1 MREVFKNEIRKLIS
15 QSNFKTA
22 IDLFNKEIEINP
34 NDAELY
40 LHRGVF
46 KSILKLYQEAIKDYN
61 KAIDLNNNL
70 IEAYTRR
77 GLSKNNLGLYKEA
90 MKDFD
95 KVIELNNK
103 DFQAYIDRGDSKS
116 YLGLYKEALEDYNKS
131 IELNPNNYV
140 SYSVRAGIKVSLML
154 YKEAL
159 IDYDKAIDLNPK
171 YIIGYFY
178 RGITK
183 VFLKQ
188 YSKSIEDFNKAIDL
202 DNNYS
207 LAYYAIAFVKMQLKQ
222 YEEAL
227 EYFDKAVNSNNN
239 YMIYAFLY
247 YGRGLCKNILNMHKE
262 AIKDFDEAIKSDKN
276 YLKAYYNRSLSK
288 NNLNLYKE
296 ALKDFIKYIELIKNY
311 KNVSINS
318 IVGSFFSKLE
328 INDIEYIFNQ
338 LINEDYNNLW
348 ENDITFSILK
358 NKVKDLNILNDIKII
373 LLYQYLLLKSLL
385 FNDDIFK
392 KSYDYNIELSHYTS
406 VNVLFLLLNKE
417 SNKIR
422 MTDISTTNDTKEG
435 KILENIFCRNN
446 LDIKIKNDNNLITLQ
461 TSYSRNKDYLNM
473 FRLYGKKDNKEAT
486 GICLVIDKEYLNN
499 NPIALLSPIEI
510 KNQKYINDNIENVE
524 RKRNLYWVLYYNEKN
539 NHLIFNPTDL
549 EYSNLIIDLNNI
561 KQFENKDNF
570 ESYNIASIIGYI
582 FYNIFYYTR
591 ELNNKIEYKNLKDE
605 IFNNLFE
612 NIRYIIKPDSF
623 CEEQE
628 LRMIITTNRDD
639 INIKKCDN
647 TNKLYINYEELF
659 NEEENFIKEIILG
672 NKIENKELL
681 INDIENI
688 LKMKQT
694 KYNKMNEIKIS
705 VSQAPLR

>member
-1 MREVFKNEIRKLIS
+1 MREVFKNEIRKLVS
-15 QSNFKTA
+15 QNNFKIA
-22 IDLFNKEIEINP
+22 IELFNKEIEINP

-46 KSILKLYQEAIKDYN
+46 KSILKLYNEAIKDYDM
-61 KAIDLNNNL
+61 AIELNNTL
-70 IEAYTRR
+70 VDAYTRR
-77 GLSKNNLGLYKEA
+77 GLSKNNLGLFEEA
-90 MKDFD
+90 IKDFN
-95 KVIELNNK
+95 KVIELDDKN
-103 DFQAYIDRGDSKS
+103 FQAYIDRGDSKN

-131 IELNPNNYV
+131 IELNPNNFI
-140 SYSVRAGIKVSLML
+140 SYSMRAGIKVNLML

-159 IDYDKAIDLNPK
+159 IDYDKAIELNPK
-171 YIIGYFY
+171 YAIGYFY

-183 VFLKQ
+183 AFLKQ
-188 YSKSIEDFNKAIDL
+188 YSKSIVDFNRAIDL

-207 LAYYAIAFVKMQLKQ
+207 LAYYAIAFVKTQLRQ
-222 YEEAL
+222 YEDAL
-227 EYFDKAVNSNNN
+227 KYFDKAIESNDN

-247 YGRGLCKNILNMHKE
+247 YGRGLCKYILNMPKE
-262 AIKDFDEAIKSDKN
+262 AIKDFDEAIKSDNN

-328 INDIEYIFNQ
+328 INDIEYIFNK
-338 LINEDYNNLW
+338 LTNKDYNNLW
-348 ENDITFSILK
+348 ENDITFNILN
-358 NKVKDLNILNDIKII
+358 NKVKDLNILNDIKMV
-373 LLYQYLLLKSLL
+373 LLYQYFLLKSLL
-385 FNDDIFK
+385 FNNDIFK
-392 KSYDYNIELSHYTS
+392 KSYNYNIELSHYTS
-406 VNVLFLLLNKE
+406 VNVLYLLLNNE
-417 SNKIR
+417 SNNIR

-435 KILENIFCRNN
+435 KILENIFYRNN
-446 LDIKIKNDNNLITLQ
+446 LNIKIKNNNNLITLQ

-473 FRLYGKKDNKEAT
+473 FRLYGKKDDKEAT

-499 NPIALLSPIEI
+499 NPITLLSPIEI
-510 KNQKYINDNIENVE
+510 KNEKDINYNIEKE
-524 RKRNLYWVLYYNEKN
+524 EKKRNIYWVLYYNEKN

-549 EYSNLIIDLNNI
+549 EYSNLIIDLSKI
-561 KQFENKDNF
+561 EQFENKCNIKSDNIV
-570 ESYNIASIIGYI
+570 SVIGYI

-591 ELNNKIEYKNLKDE
+591 ELNNKIEDKDLKDE

-612 NIRYIIKPDSF
+612 NIRYVIKPNSF

-628 LRMIITTNRDD
+628 LRMIITTNRNDF
-639 INIKKCDN
+639 NIKKCDN
-647 TNKLYINYEELF
+647 TNKLYVNYEELF
-659 NEEENFIKEIILG
+659 NEDENYIKEIILG
-672 NKIENKELL
+672 SKIEDKELL

-694 KYNKMNEIKIS
+694 KNNKMNEIKIS